1 MDGLINYGLVDPSLT
16 NALSAGYRGA
26 EQNRLKTQADTRA
39 AQVSQMNL
47 EDLKRNR
54 ETMLKLQSDL
64 VAAGH
69 DPDLN
74 KVFDALI
81 ATGDPNH
88 VTQGIA
94 GKQHLR
100 EQQAYAEL
108 IGGAGTPAGA
118 PMAAPADAPMVA
130 PVGAPMVAPAGAP
143 MPPNTLAPPAAAAP
157 VRGVNTM
164 AAPPAAPPIAPV
176 RDAAAAAA
184 TKKRIDDLMAFAA
197 TNPGMA
203 PMAMQQAKI
212 LQDQLELQSRN
223 APATPATPA
232 LLQEFYAFN
241 RMTPAEQKAFMA
253 FKDASKPP
261 GQSVNVQT
269 YEPASVA
276 AQRDFV
282 ASTRATYDLLKTVPA
297 TLRNMDKAR
306 TLIPKS
312 ADFMGPGGEPFLN
325 AAGFLNNRLGMN
337 IKTEG
342 VRNATELRSV
352 LFSGVLE
359 NLRKLDAQPTE
370 RQQNVLQQAL
380 GSIGTDP
387 SALSNVLDAYEDIL
401 RDKVDLHN
409 QEVKGALDNKIK
421 FPFNPTIILP
431 PRREAPPAAGRGTAG
446 GPAGAPTVVRTGTA
460 KDGRKVVELSD
471 GTVQYQ

>member
-1 MDGLINYGLVDPSLT
+1 MDGLINYGLIDPSLT

-94 GKQHLR
+94 GKQHLK
-100 EQQAYAEL
+100 EQQAYAAL

-118 PMAAPADAPMVA
+118 PMAAPADASMAAPAGAPMVA
-130 PVGAPMVAPAGAP
+130 PVGAPMAAPAGAP
-143 MPPNTLAPPAAAAP
+143 MPPNTLVPPAAAAP

-164 AAPPAAPPIAPV
+164 AAPPAAPPAARAIAPV

-223 APATPATPA
+223 APTKPAA
-232 LLQEFYAFN
+232 LEELDAYMN
-241 RMTPAEQKAFMA
+241 MTPAQQVAFERLQKIKAPGTNVNMSGDSFAKTLGLKAAEQLNDHLTHAQSARESLATSAQLAPLLNSKDFISGTLGDVRLTVAKVLGLAGAEESQAYFAGIGQQVAERIKAFGA
-253 FKDASKPP
+253 GTGLSDSD
-261 GQSVNVQT
+261 
-269 YEPASVA
+269 
-276 AQRDFV
+276 RDY
-282 ASTRATYDLLKTVPA
+282 AKLIAGGKTDLT
-297 TLRNMDKAR
+297 
-306 TLIPKS
+306 
-312 ADFMGPGGEPFLN
+312 
-325 AAGFLNNRLGMN
+325 
-337 IKTEG
+337 
-342 VRNATELRSV
+342 
-352 LFSGVLE
+352 
-359 NLRKLDAQPTE
+359 
-370 RQQNVLQQAL
+370 
-380 GSIGTDP
+380 P
-387 SALSNVLDAYEDIL
+387 SALKRIVQINNESARRVINNYRERRTFLSKKEPSVLDYFPDIVASESGQG
-401 RDKVDLHN
+401 KTGG
-409 QEVKGALDNKIK
+409 GAAA
-421 FPFNPTIILP
+421 PASGWG
-431 PRREAPPAAGRGTAG
+431 EAK
-446 GPAGAPTVVRTGTA
+446 A
-460 KDGRKVVELSD
+460 K
-471 GTVQYQ
+471 